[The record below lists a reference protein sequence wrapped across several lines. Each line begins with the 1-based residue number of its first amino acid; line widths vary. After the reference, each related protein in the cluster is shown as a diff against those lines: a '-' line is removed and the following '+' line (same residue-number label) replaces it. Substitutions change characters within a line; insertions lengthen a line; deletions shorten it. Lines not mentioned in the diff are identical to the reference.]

1 MFSTWGTGFYYNII
15 YGPMQLQKKACESV
29 FRTMFFFLRFPRHQS
44 CQQMSLQGFFC
55 TLFCCR
61 TMSMLLAIKMAAQ
74 SEKFVLQTPKC
85 QILAPSKKLSING
98 THKRDAHMR
107 MRFKKTFPDE
117 ISANS
122 FEQHSQLLSVPKMG
136 NSCCPAEDGHVRR
149 LKYIYIYSHDIC
161 TLHTI

>member
-1 MFSTWGTGFYYNII
+1 MVLDTHPLLNMFFLMFSTWGTGFYYNII

-107 MRFKKTFPDE
+107 MRSRKHFLMKFPR
-117 ISANS
+117 I
-122 FEQHSQLLSVPKMG
+122 LSSNTP
-136 NSCCPAEDGHVRR
+136 SC
-149 LKYIYIYSHDIC
+149 
-161 TLHTI
+161 